1 MEKFK
6 VIVGKSIAIIA
17 LAIIIGFVG
26 LFISIFIM
34 GSNTVYL
41 IPLLIGLYLIIIAF
55 IAFKLFDWMK
65 HTKGK
70 KTFYGITAVIT
81 VVALAFAGPSV
92 YKESLDRVDAEVD
105 LGQYMPFE
113 EGTKAVK
120 LDEPATLQLE
130 DNLPILDGATALYP
144 VYSAFAQAV
153 YPEGRYEVYDGE
165 VMSNMTDVAY
175 SNLIHGEVDVIFVA
189 GPSKRQLAMAEDAG
203 KELQLT
209 PIGKESFVFF
219 VNSKNKV
226 EDLTIDDIKGIYSG
240 EITDW
245 KEIGGK
251 KKAIRAFQRPEDS
264 GSQTAL
270 QNLMGDTPIME
281 PPVENVIDLMGGI
294 INEVSTYHNYDNA
307 IGFTYRYYSTQ
318 MVQNDKIR
326 LLKING
332 IEPNVETI
340 RSDEYPITGELYA
353 VTAGSK
359 NPHIDELIDWILSE
373 QGQAIIEKT
382 GYVSIE

>member
-1 MEKFK
+1 MKKF
-6 VIVGKSIAIIA
+6 IGNTGKSIAIIA
-17 LAIIIGFVG
+17 LAVVIGFLG
-26 LFISIFIM
+26 LFMSIFIIRP
-34 GSNTVYL
+34 NTVYI
-41 IPLLIGLYLIIIAF
+41 IPLLIAIYLILIAF
-55 IAFKLFDWMK
+55 ITFKFFGWMK
-65 HTKGK
+65 YSTGK
-70 KTFYGITAVIT
+70 KTFYGVTAIITIG
-81 VVALAFAGPSV
+81 ALLFSGTSF

-105 LGQYMPFE
+105 LAQYMPFE

-130 DNLPILDGATALYP
+130 ENLPVIDGATALYP

-153 YPEGRYEVYDGE
+153 YPEGHYEIYDSE

-189 GPSKRQLAMAEDAG
+189 GPSKHQMKMAGDAG
-203 KELQLT
+203 KALQLT
-209 PIGKESFVFF
+209 PIGKEAFVFF

-240 EITDW
+240 EITEW

-251 KKAIRAFQRPEDS
+251 KKVIRAFQRPEDS

-270 QNLMGDTPIME
+270 QNLMGETPIMDA
-281 PPVENVIDLMGGI
+281 PVENVVDLMGGI

-318 MVQNDKIR
+318 MVQNNKIR
-326 LLKING
+326 LLKMNG

-340 RSDEYPITGELYA
+340 RSGEYPITGELYA
-353 VTAGSK
+353 VTAGSE